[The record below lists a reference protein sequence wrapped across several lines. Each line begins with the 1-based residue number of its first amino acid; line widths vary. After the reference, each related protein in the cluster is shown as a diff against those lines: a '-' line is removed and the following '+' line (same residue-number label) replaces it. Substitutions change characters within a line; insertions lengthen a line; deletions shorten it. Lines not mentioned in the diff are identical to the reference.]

1 MKCVICFLP
10 KGDTN
15 DPGQLLTLRAFV
27 NDARFH
33 ASYGVDSRF
42 FAGFKTWLKYR
53 PDFIHFDWITKY
65 YVGRNAAI
73 TTLKVLCLLLD
84 LFLVTRI
91 CRVRLLW
98 SLHNLQPHECEIPP
112 WLDRAMQRLFARHA
126 VWIRLF
132 SESSKQRACDL
143 LRASPGKF
151 RVLPE
156 ASFVGYYPDD
166 VTEEAARLKL
176 DLPPAARV
184 LLWQG
189 SIRPYKGIEE
199 LIRCFRNV
207 PEPEWRLLIA
217 GRRYHEKYARS
228 IAGAAAGDDRILVHD
243 RFIPESELQY
253 YYRAAD
259 VVVLPYIRVENSGSL
274 LVAMGFARPVIAPA
288 LGVIGERLR
297 KQPSLVYPPGQLGP
311 ALEQLRTIT
320 LSELRRMGAENRNEV
335 TRYHWD
341 DFPRLVA
348 AEWEVSR

>member
-10 KGDTN
+10 KGDTD
-15 DPGQLLTLRAFV
+15 DPGQLLTLRAFA
-27 NDARFH
+27 NDPRFQ
-33 ASYGVDSRF
+33 ASYGLDGRF

-53 PDFIHFDWITKY
+53 PDYIHFDWITKY

-73 TTLKVLCLLLD
+73 TALKVLCLLLD
-84 LFLVTRI
+84 LILVTRI

-98 SLHNLQPHECEIPP
+98 SLHNLQPHDCESPA
-112 WLDRAMQRLFARHA
+112 WLDRAMHRVFARHSL
-126 VWIRLF
+126 WIRLF
-132 SESSKQRACDL
+132 SESSQQRACDL
-143 LRASPGKF
+143 LGISPQKV

-156 ASFVGYYPDD
+156 ASFVGYYPDE

-176 DLPPAARV
+176 DLPPRARV

-199 LIRCFRNV
+199 LIRCFRDV

-217 GRRYHEKYARS
+217 GRPYHEEYART
-228 IAGAAAGDDRILVHD
+228 IAAAAAGDPRILVHD
-243 RFIPESELQY
+243 RFIPETELQC

-259 VVVLPYIRVENSGSL
+259 VVVLPYVRVENSGSL

-288 LGVIGERLR
+288 LGVICERLR
-297 KQPSLVYPPGQLGP
+297 TQPSLVYTPGQLGS
-311 ALEQLRTIT
+311 ALERLRSIS
-320 LSELRRMGAENRNEV
+320 LAELRRMGAENRTEV
-335 TRYHWD
+335 TRYRWD

-348 AEWEVSR
+348 AEWEASR